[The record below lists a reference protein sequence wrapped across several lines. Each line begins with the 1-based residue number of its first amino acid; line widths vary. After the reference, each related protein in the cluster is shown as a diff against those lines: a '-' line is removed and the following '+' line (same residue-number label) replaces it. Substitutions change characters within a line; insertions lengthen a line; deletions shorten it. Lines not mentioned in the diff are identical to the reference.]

1 MKPNQYQDQEWAKT
15 DEIVEIEKMDL
26 VFLIFFNHLFA
37 QFKNT
42 ELMRCTFFS
51 QVLMKDLCNRPPSR
65 SKCDKFRNWKM
76 RISWILNQSLNSLK
90 VLRRI
95 PTSKSQCRKLGNLQT
110 KSWKWNWILSCKNWR
125 IATSTPK
132 HNIQR
137 NRYYRNTSSRSKH
150 KICWI
155 VKTRVKIPNQNIKFE
170 LPLQIPNSKSK
181 Y

>member
-1 MKPNQYQDQEWAKT
+1 
-15 DEIVEIEKMDL
+15 MDL
-26 VFLIFFNHLFA
+26 VFLIFLNHIFAFLFNNLKIPSWCAALSSVKFWWKIFA
-37 QFKNT
+37 I
-42 ELMRCTFFS
+42 
-51 QVLMKDLCNRPPSR
+51 VPRPPST

-125 IATSTPK
+125 SAASKPK
-132 HNIQR
+132 YDIQR
-137 NRYYRNTSSRSKH
+137 NRHYRNTSSRPKHMLKNMLNCKNRSK
-150 KICWI
+150 
-155 VKTRVKIPNQNIKFE
+155 
-170 LPLQIPNSKSK
+170 NSKSK